1 MSHTTVLMWGPEELI
16 GWQEARTKQKIDAA
30 NGLVVKTFMVQ
41 GSTPSECRTQPIAQL
56 WVLGW
61 QTGQP
66 FFS

>member
-1 MSHTTVLMWGPEELI
+1 MSHTTVLMWGSEEVI
-16 GWQEARTKQKIDAA
+16 GWQEARAKEKMDAA
-30 NGLVVKTFMVQ
+30 TGLVDKTFMEQ